1 MNKNPSLY
9 FRLRYLFLILIFFTI
24 CINADSNKPYRFALV
39 LSGGGARGLAQ
50 IGVLKAF
57 EEAHLRP
64 DLIVATSM
72 GAIVGS
78 FYAAGF
84 SADSIKT
91 LAHLVDWDNIF
102 SNKVNRKKRFFNQK
116 AEPENYLLELRF
128 DKDLKPQL
136 PNSISYG
143 QAIYNFVVPY
153 LLYPQYLANNDFNNL
168 PIALRV
174 IATDILT
181 GQQVVFSKG
190 NLATAIRSS
199 CAVPLAFSPV
209 SFENMLLLDGGL
221 SANLPVSIAKKDN
234 PELIVAVDVTSPM
247 WKKDDLEN
255 PVKFVDQIVAIGIRS
270 QKEKDSSKA
279 DILIVPELA
288 NLNNVNFNNLD
299 SLIKI
304 GYKAAKEAIPAIIN
318 KLQNNGNLSLLTSQS
333 DTVSQ
338 QTTISNTSQK
348 NISKDQFRISNL
360 QVVGNT
366 ITLPHLIKTAS
377 GIGKNDSL
385 STEKISK
392 VITSLYS
399 TDLFEN
405 VNLEVDSLKTLKVMV
420 EEKNYLRVKLGI
432 RYDEFHLAEG
442 FIQPAYE
449 NLFGL
454 GIRALLHLQYGLQR
468 EKYSLEF
475 QTDQLFSSNWT
486 YNLLFQM
493 YFSKDR
499 IFEREVISNDST
511 LTEFIDLQERTLRK
525 TGLMAFIGTS
535 LGKSTL
541 LAAGIKLERY
551 KVQLSNRSA
560 LSDYFGLQYETLP
573 YFILKFNIDSM
584 DKYPFPTSG
593 IRYFFVM
600 GATGKP
606 VFYNH
611 NFINLAS
618 SIGGTFSINKR
629 HSFSPRFQFAWA
641 SDELPE
647 VERVYLG
654 GMIPEER
661 YREMSIYNLIQ
672 FIGLTPRA
680 MSGDVLGLFH
690 LDYRICFSKNFYPC
704 LLADW
709 GYAWDKNEFKTKSAL
724 KEFVNNAA
732 LGLGFGINYQSFA
745 GPLRLTFGQTI
756 KSLNQMG
763 IKSQGIVYFSA
774 GHDF

>member
-1 MNKNPSLY
+1 MNKNPSLH
-9 FRLRYLFLILIFFTI
+9 FRLRCLFLIIFFTI
-24 CINADSNKPYRFALV
+24 CINADSNKTHRFALV

-50 IGVLKAF
+50 IGVLQAF

-102 SNKVNRKKRFFNQK
+102 SNKVNRKKRFFSQK
-116 AEPENYLLELRF
+116 AEPDNHLLELRF

-153 LLYPQYLANNDFNNL
+153 LLYPQYLANNDFDSL

-174 IATDILT
+174 VATDILT

-221 SANLPVSIAKKDN
+221 SANLPASIAKNEN

-255 PVKFVDQIVAIGIRS
+255 PVKFVDQIVAIGIKS
-270 QKEKDSSKA
+270 QKERDSSKA
-279 DILIVPELA
+279 DILITPELG
-288 NLNNVNFNNLD
+288 NFNNVNFNNID

-318 KLQNNGNLSLLTSQS
+318 KLQNNGEIALHSLPS
-333 DTVSQ
+333 DNVMQHSIPQ
-338 QTTISNTSQK
+338 INS
-348 NISKDQFRISNL
+348 SKESFRISNL

-366 ITLPHLIKTAS
+366 MTLPHLIKTAS
-377 GIGKNDSL
+377 GIRKNDSL

-454 GIRALLHLQYGLQR
+454 GIRTLLHLQYGLQR

-525 TGLMAFIGTS
+525 TGLMTFLGTS

-551 KVQLSNRSA
+551 KVQISNRSA
-560 LSDYFGLQYETLP
+560 IIDYFGLQYETLP

-593 IRYFFVM
+593 IRYLFVI

-611 NFINLAS
+611 DFINLAS
-618 SIGGTFSINKR
+618 SIGGTFSINKK

-680 MSGDVLGLFH
+680 MSGDVMGLFH

-709 GYAWDKNEFKTKSAL
+709 GYVWDKKEFKTNSAL

-732 LGLGFGINYQSFA
+732 LGLGFGFNYQSFV
-745 GPLRLTFGQTI
+745 GPLRLSFGQTI